1 MKKSNYNKIEE
12 YSLLILHYIRE
23 SRRKHKKFDTIKM
36 LGCSDM
42 IRMLCYE
49 SLIDNQNK
57 I

>member
-1 MKKSNYNKIEE
+1 MKNSNYNKIEE

-23 SRRKHKKFDTIKM
+23 SRRKHKKFDTIKI

-49 SLIDNQNK
+49 SLIDKLNK
-57 I
+57 N

>member
-23 SRRKHKKFDTIKM
+23 SRKKHKKFDTIKI